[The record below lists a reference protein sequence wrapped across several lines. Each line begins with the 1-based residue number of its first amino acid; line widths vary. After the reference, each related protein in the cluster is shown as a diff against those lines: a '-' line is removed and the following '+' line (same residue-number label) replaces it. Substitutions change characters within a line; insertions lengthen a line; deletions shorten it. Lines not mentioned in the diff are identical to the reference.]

1 MAVAGQL
8 NMEGKVEVA
17 AAPRPKR
24 GAPGNGR
31 EELSQLNLIRD
42 IYLRFQVLVHEVAKF
57 GVVGA
62 FGFVVQLGVQ
72 NTLHSGFGVGAL
84 TAVVMAYAVATV
96 VTFIGNRHW
105 AFKHRK
111 GKGLGQEGVLFVLL
125 NVVGIFIQ
133 VGVVAFVHYGL
144 HMTDSLSYN
153 LATIVGI
160 GIGTMFRLFTYR
172 KFVFLAQPSGAAAEE
187 LQPEPSG
194 R

>member
-1 MAVAGQL
+1 MLQGRQVAQKSL
-8 NMEGKVEVA
+8 LRAEGFA
-17 AAPRPKR
+17 RT
-24 GAPGNGR
+24 
-31 EELSQLNLIRD
+31 IRFD
-42 IYLRFQVLVHEVAKF
+42 RAIIDGTV
-57 GVVGA
+57 
-62 FGFVVQLGVQ
+62 
-72 NTLHSGFGVGAL
+72 NGVGAL
-84 TAVVMAYAVATV
+84 TAVVIAYGVATV

-111 GKGLGQEGVLFVLL
+111 GKGLGQEGMLFVLL

-133 VGVVAFVHYGL
+133 VGIVAFVHYGL

>member
-1 MAVAGQL
+1 
-8 NMEGKVEVA
+8 
-17 AAPRPKR
+17 
-24 GAPGNGR
+24 
-31 EELSQLNLIRD
+31 LSQLSLIRD
-42 IYLRFQVLVHEVAKF
+42 IYLRFQVLIHEVAKF

-62 FGFVVQLGVQ
+62 VGFVVQLSVQ
-72 NTLHSGFGVGAL
+72 NVLHSGFGVGAL

-96 VTFIGNRHW
+96 VTFVGNRHW

-111 GKGLGQEGVLFVLL
+111 GKGLGQEGALFVLL

-144 HMTDSLSYN
+144 GLTDTLSYN
-153 LATIVGI
+153 LATIFGI

-172 KFVFLAQPSGAAAEE
+172 KFVFLAHPSAAGAEE
-187 LQPEPSG
+187 LQPAPSG